1 MLRPLF
7 ARMPLPSRRIPL
19 YVGLGLL
26 SGAFFLL
33 DWMLPMGATVEML
46 QVAVILLTLFL
57 EGRGPT
63 IGFGLLTTAFVGLGC
78 ALEFAASV
86 PAEALM
92 ERGLVLAGLWTAVAV
107 VLRYKRVRQARR
119 RPRPSSKR
127 RSTASSRSTRTG
139 RSSRSTKPPRTSS
152 GTTPKR

>member
-1 MLRPLF
+1 
-7 ARMPLPSRRIPL
+7 MPLPSRRIPL

-107 VLRYKRVRQARR
+107 VLRYKRVRQ
-119 RPRPSSKR
+119 
-127 RSTASSRSTRTG
+127 STRTG